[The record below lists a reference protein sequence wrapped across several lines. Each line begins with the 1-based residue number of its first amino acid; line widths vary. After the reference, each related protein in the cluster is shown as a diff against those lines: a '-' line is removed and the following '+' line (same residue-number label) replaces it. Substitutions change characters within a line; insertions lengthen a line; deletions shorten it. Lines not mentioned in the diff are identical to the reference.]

1 MSLLIL
7 WLLGTLDA
15 AFVGYR
21 EASGRSGLV
30 RKSAYYAQAMRRAA
44 LVGQVAL
51 GATGLLAAGW
61 LLFAAEPDVLAA
73 GYRHAASSMLY
84 ALVPYAVV
92 VLGALAVRQ
101 VPVVDVQALMNV
113 TILGPF
119 TALRPIALVGGA
131 LLAVTA
137 EPRFEIAILCAMG
150 LGCAFGLGPFLTWL
164 RHGKLVVD

>member
-1 MSLLIL
+1 VSLLVL

-30 RKSAYYAQAMRRAA
+30 RKRAYYARAMRRAA
-44 LVGQVAL
+44 LFGQGAL
-51 GATGLLAAGW
+51 CATGLVALAFFLAAPDP
-61 LLFAAEPDVLAA
+61 AAV
-73 GYRHAASSMLY
+73 AASYEQAATRMLY

-92 VLGALAVRQ
+92 VLGSLAVRQ

-119 TALRPIALVGGA
+119 TALRPLVLVSGA
-131 LLAVTA
+131 LLAVAA
-137 EPRFEIAILCAMG
+137 EPRSEIAILCAMG
-150 LGCAFGLGPFLTWL
+150 LACAFGQGPFLTWL
-164 RHGKLVVD
+164 RRGTLVVD